1 MDYGKVSLEKHAEW
15 KGKIEINCRAAVD
28 SSEALSIA
36 YTPGVAQPCLEIQ
49 KDIDKSYELTRRWN
63 TVAVVTDGTAVLG
76 LGDIGPEAG
85 MPVMEGKCVLFK
97 AFGDVDAIPLC
108 VRSKDVDEI
117 VNTVRL
123 LAGSFGGVNLEDI
136 SAPRCFE
143 IEKKLKEC
151 CDIPIFHDDQHG
163 TAVITL
169 AGLMNAL
176 KVVGKNIEDIKIV
189 TSGAGAAG
197 IAIIK
202 LLMAMGL
209 KNVIMTD
216 RQGAIYEGREGL
228 NPVKEE
234 MAKITNFNKEKGT
247 LTDVIKGADVFIGVS
262 APGTLTQ
269 DMVRSMA
276 KDPIVFACANP
287 TPEIFPD
294 EAKAAGAAVVSTG
307 RSDYPNQVNNVLCF
321 PGIFRGALDVR
332 ASDINDEMKIA
343 AAKALAGLIPDDELS
358 ADNILPKAFDPRVKD
373 AVAKAAAQ
381 AARDSGVARI

>member
-1 MDYGKVSLEKHAEW
+1 V
-15 KGKIEINCRAAVD
+15 AA
-28 SSEALSIA
+28 
-36 YTPGVAQPCLEIQ
+36 PCLEIQ
-49 KDIDKSYELTRRWN
+49 KDVNKSYELTRRWN

-85 MPVMEGKCVLFK
+85 MPVMEGKCALFK
-97 AFGDVDAIPLC
+97 AFGGVDAIPLC
-108 VRSKDVDEI
+108 IRSKDVDEI
-117 VNTVRL
+117 VKTVSL

-136 SAPRCFE
+136 AAPRCFA
-143 IEKKLKEC
+143 IEEKLKAC
-151 CDIPIFHDDQHG
+151 TDIPIFHDDQHG

-176 KVVGKNIEDIKIV
+176 KVVHKNIEDIKIV

-197 IAIIK
+197 IAIIR
-202 LLMAMGL
+202 LLIARGL

-216 RQGAIYEGREGL
+216 RHGAIYEGRDNL
-228 NPVKEE
+228 NPIKEE
-234 MAKITNFNKEKGT
+234 MAKITNREHVSGS
-247 LTDVIKGADVFIGVS
+247 LAEVIKGADVFIGVS
-262 APGTLTQ
+262 APGLLTQ

-276 KDPIVFACANP
+276 KDPIIFACANP

-307 RSDYPNQVNNVLCF
+307 RSDFPNQINNVLCF

-332 ASDINDEMKIA
+332 ASDINDAMKIA
-343 AAKALAGLIPDDELS
+343 AARAIAGLVSDEELS
-358 ADNILPKAFDPRVKD
+358 ADYILPKAFDPRVRE
-373 AVAKAAAQ
+373 AVASAVAQ